1 MNEILQIND
10 EASTPEHEPIRI
22 SGLVMSLKKI
32 TTNNN
37 GVMQILLE
45 GTATPASIPDTAAIL
60 ALQQLE
66 LVNVTLES
74 CAD

>member
-1 MNEILQIND
+1 MNEVLQIND
-10 EASTPEHEPIRI
+10 ETSKPVHEPIRI
-22 SGLVMSLKKI
+22 SGLVMSLKKV

-45 GTATPASIPDTAAIL
+45 GAATPATIPDTAAIL

-74 CAD
+74 CED

>member
-10 EASTPEHEPIRI
+10 EANTPEHEPIRI

-45 GTATPASIPDTAAIL
+45 GAATPASIPDTAAIL
-60 ALQQLE
+60 ALQHLE

-74 CAD
+74 CED

>member
-1 MNEILQIND
+1 MNEVLQIND
-10 EASTPEHEPIRI
+10 ETSNPEHEPIRI

-45 GTATPASIPDTAAIL
+45 GAATPASIPDTAAIL

-74 CAD
+74 CED